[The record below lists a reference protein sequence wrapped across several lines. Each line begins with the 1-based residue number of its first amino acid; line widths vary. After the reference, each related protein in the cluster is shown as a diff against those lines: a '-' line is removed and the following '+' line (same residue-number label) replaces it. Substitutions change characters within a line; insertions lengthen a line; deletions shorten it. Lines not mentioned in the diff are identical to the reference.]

1 MSPSSASI
9 PAATQ
14 EVIYLD
20 PDDDLG
26 TVRAKL
32 ESTGADEVYLVI
44 PKRAAI
50 LRTPLEYRILA
61 RLAHDLSSES
71 IIVTGDGGRRALA
84 RQEGLRTKRSIRSLR
99 HLSKPPGTRSWG
111 LPSFPDWIPVPSF
124 TGLLLTTFLAGFMAV
139 LLFGVLP
146 VMRVN
151 VAAQTVP
158 RQREVEITVD
168 PTVKEADLGRRLIPG
183 EVLQQR
189 VEVVASRPS
198 SGSRLVGRDRAR
210 GEVVFV
216 SQHPQPV
223 SLPRETILV
232 ANNGVRFKTDLDVQ
246 VPAFSVGLAR
256 VGVTAADPGTPGNVD
271 ARQITRVE
279 LPAQP
284 PGAPPIQNLT
294 ARNDRP
300 TTGGTDREVQAVTA
314 DDLAKLR
321 EQLEIRAREQALAE
335 LYARAGA
342 ERSLVQQSVR
352 LRPDG
357 DSFEP
362 GVDAEAQQINGRLT
376 VVATATVFT
385 NAEFNGMVQKT
396 FLSEAGPGFDLP
408 IGQLGV
414 GTPQFVAANNQQ
426 IRLKTASEAMLVRQ
440 VDPDVL
446 AEQLRGASVSEARS
460 LLGRREELAANPRI
474 DLSPTWAPR
483 AYRIEV
489 AVSVPR

>member
-1 MSPSSASI
+1 MPTRVSLPE
-9 PAATQ
+9 ATQ

-32 ESTGADEVYLVI
+32 ESTSADEVYLVI
-44 PKRAAI
+44 PRRASI
-50 LRTPLEYRILA
+50 LRTPLEFRILA
-61 RLAHDLSSES
+61 RLAHDLSSET
-71 IIVTGDGGRRALA
+71 IIVTGDSARRSLA
-84 RQEGLRTKRSIRSLR
+84 RQEGLRTKRSVRSLR

-111 LPSFPDWIPVPSF
+111 IPAIPDWVPLPSFA
-124 TGLLLTTFLAGFMAV
+124 GLLLTALLASLAGV

-146 VMRVN
+146 VMKVN

-158 RQREVEITVD
+158 QQREIEITVD
-168 PTVKEADLGRRLIPG
+168 PSVKEADLGRRVIPG

-189 VEVVASRPS
+189 VEVVGSRPAT
-198 SGSRLVGRDRAR
+198 GTRMAGRDRAR
-210 GEVVFV
+210 GEVVFI

-223 SLPRETILV
+223 VLPRGTILI
-232 ANNGVRFKTDLDVQ
+232 ANNGVRFQTDQDVQ

-256 VGVTAADPGTPGNVD
+256 VGISAVDPGSPGNVD

-300 TTGGTDREVQAVTA
+300 TTGGTDREARAVTA

-321 EQLEIRAREQALAE
+321 EQLEARAREQALAE
-335 LYARAGA
+335 LYARAGGD
-342 ERSLVQQSVR
+342 RSLIQQTVR

-362 GVDAEAQQINGRLT
+362 GVDAEAEQVNGRLT
-376 VVATATVFT
+376 VVATATVFQ
-385 NAEFNGMVQKT
+385 NVEFNGMVQKT
-396 FLSEAGPGFDLP
+396 FLAEAGPGYDLP
-408 IGQLGV
+408 ISQLGV
-414 GTPQFVAANNQQ
+414 GTPQFISITNQQ
-426 IRLKTASEAMLVRQ
+426 VKLKTASAATLVRQ
-440 VDPDVL
+440 VNPDDL
-446 AEQLRGASVSEARS
+446 AEQLRWTSVPEARS
-460 LLGRREELAANPRI
+460 MLARHEGLAGAPRI
-474 DLSPTWAPR
+474 ELSPSWAPR

-489 AVSVPR
+489 AVAAPR